1 MLNKGYFISLLILI
15 CNIAK
20 SQIPHLYTMQ
30 QGLKSSYI
38 ESLYVDKANF
48 VWVSTTT
55 SLEVFDGYRFE
66 DVSVIDEKSGKQ
78 LFNKVNEVRQIDD
91 HHYWIQSNIG
101 LYVYDLHNNSYEKV
115 MLSETEEDL
124 VNKGSLNHSMPYPN
138 EDKTMFSSEG
148 FGMFVIENQSHKVD
162 SVLSMKL
169 NSLVGES
176 YIWSILVDSKNRL
189 WVSDLRNEISIIDLN
204 NFKKLKV
211 EISESAKQ
219 VMTDS
224 YVTCFSEDNKH
235 NKVYMA
241 MSHKGVLVYDGSN
254 NTIRELRHN
263 NHSLYGNCLIQSPA
277 GDIFLGT
284 DNAGIYQIDGLS
296 EEIQSLNQRME
307 DVDLENA
314 KIHSLAIDRDENL
327 IVGIYQKGIIVVG
340 KPNGSFHYTSLSL
353 NENRK
358 NSSCVTS
365 FCTDKSGN
373 IWVGTDGSGLFFNG
387 QSRKEGLQS
396 LLIQSVVC
404 DKEGNIWCGSWRGG
418 ICCSSDGN
426 RFYVPDFLAKYSN
439 TNIMDLAYDNKTHIL
454 YAGTNG
460 EGVLRIDLTHKSVS
474 KINGSDTFRWINKL
488 YIDKN
493 GVLWIGDPINLFQ
506 YTPQNDKYSLIRLN
520 DKDINLIHGIGE
532 NSSHLL
538 LGTDNGIICYDR
550 STQTVIHPSYLSNV
564 PTDICVKNIIVTE
577 KHIWISSSQNIYCID
592 KANGNTIEYDSFN
605 GYYIGEFHRNAS
617 LLQSNGVICFGGDN
631 GYLSFTPENLLS
643 LPNDIKQVYFSPIW
657 MSNEI
662 DGSNSYHIS
671 FSVPELVMQDRVCYR
686 YKLEGYEKDW
696 HTTDSSTPEAYYASL
711 PSGSYTFRVQAY
723 FRDNPDKYTEQ
734 TLSVHVP
741 YPWYAT
747 WWAYLLYGLILW
759 YIGYVIYQN
768 VQDRRRARKMLHD
781 AKEKERVKE
790 DKLRLFTSIAHELR
804 SPLTMIMSPLRQLT
818 TSDRNLERQ
827 GSYSIMQRNCNR
839 LLRIVNQMLDVR
851 KIENGQFHL
860 HFSETELNT
869 YTKEI
874 MESFKGVAAAK
885 ALNFTHESNEETI
898 PVWLDTVHFEKVLFN
913 ILSNAFKFTPSN
925 GRVIVRTSCQLN
937 NPDKD
942 NRRVIEDYRVIEYAE
957 IRVYNSGSHLDA
969 EDLRHIW
976 ERFYQSASHGGQEG
990 SGIGLN
996 LAYELVKLHHG
1007 VIKAHNIGE
1016 DGVEFIVYLPMGNVH
1031 LNSDELSP
1039 RIVKEEP
1046 TSAIINETDAAL
1058 SSKEPIIP
1066 EDKEDIVDSPTPV
1079 EIESSDKENE
1089 EIQQPEEESD
1099 KENSATKDEDMMNDQ
1114 VTILIVDDDK
1124 ELCNYVAS
1132 EIGKEYKVQVA
1143 HSGNSAWQ
1151 SILTSRPTIVVTD
1164 LMMPDGDGY
1173 DLCRRIKANPETDHI
1188 AVIVLTSESSEDNQ
1202 LRSMTLQ
1209 ADHFLSKPFNLPLLR
1224 SAISQVL
1231 RVRENIRNKMRR
1243 TEIGNNYGSIEVSSY
1258 EDQFIQRVRDLVLEH
1273 IDDTNFNVNELS
1285 KEIGMSRVHLNRKL
1299 KEHFGISPIA
1309 YIRSVRL
1316 KQAAYLLVNNKVN
1329 ISEVAYRVG
1338 FSSHSYFTSIFHDF
1352 FGMSPK
1358 EFVATYADNLNDETL
1373 QKLLE

>member
-1 MLNKGYFISLLILI
+1 MSKKWFFFLVFILI
-15 CNIAK
+15 CNIAYA
-20 SQIPHLYTMQ
+20 QIPHLYTMQ
-30 QGLKSSYI
+30 HGLKSSYI
-38 ESLYVDKANF
+38 ESLYVDKSNF

-66 DVSVIDEKSGKQ
+66 DVSFVDKESGKQ

-91 HHYWIQSNIG
+91 RHYWIQSNIG
-101 LYVYDLHNNSYEKV
+101 LYVYDLQTDQFEKV
-115 MLSETEEDL
+115 ALSETEEDM
-124 VNKGSLNHSMPYPN
+124 VNKGSLNHSMPYPGG
-138 EDKTMFSSEG
+138 EKTLFSSEG
-148 FGMFVIENQSHKVD
+148 FGLFVIGNETHEVD

-176 YIWSILVDSKNRL
+176 YIWSVLIDGKSRL
-189 WVSDLRNEISIIDLN
+189 WVSDLRNELSIIDLK
-204 NFKKLKV
+204 NFKKHKV
-211 EISESAKQ
+211 EITESAHSI
-219 VMTDS
+219 MSDS
-224 YVTCFSEDNKH
+224 YVTCFSEDRKH
-235 NKVYMA
+235 NKIYMA
-241 MSHKGVLVYDGSN
+241 MSHKGVLVYDGSD

-263 NHSLYGNCLIQSPA
+263 DHSLYGNCLIQTPA

-296 EEIQSLNQRME
+296 EEIRSLNQTMDE
-307 DVDLENA
+307 IDLENA
-314 KIHSLAIDRDENL
+314 KIHSLAVDRDDNL
-327 IVGIYQKGIIVVG
+327 IVGIYQKGLVVIG

-353 NENRK
+353 NENGK

-373 IWVGTDGSGLFFNG
+373 IWVGTDGSGLFVNG
-387 QSRKEGLQS
+387 ESRKDGLQS
-396 LLIQSVVC
+396 LLIQAVVA
-404 DKEGNIWCGSWRGG
+404 DRDGTVWCGSWRGG
-418 ICCSSDGN
+418 ICCSTDGK
-426 RFYVPDFLAKYSN
+426 RFFVPEFLAQYSSS
-439 TNIMDLAYDNKTHIL
+439 NIMDLAYDKRTHIL

-460 EGVLRIDLTHKSVS
+460 EGVLRIDLAQKNVS
-474 KINGSDTFRWINKL
+474 KINGSDLFRWINKL
-488 YIDKN
+488 YLDKN
-493 GVLWIGDPINLFQ
+493 GDLWIGDPINVFQ
-506 YTPQNDKYSLIRLN
+506 YHPMTDKYTQLRLN
-520 DKDINLIHGIGE
+520 DKDINLVHSFGE
-532 NSSHLL
+532 NGSHML
-538 LGTDNGIICYDR
+538 LGTDYGIICYDR
-550 STQTVIHPSYLSNV
+550 SEKKVVTPEYLSKL
-564 PTDICVKNIIVTE
+564 PTDISVKNIVVT
-577 KHIWISSSQNIYCID
+577 KNHIWISSSRNIVCID
-592 KANGNTIEYDSFN
+592 KESGKTIEYDSFN
-605 GYYIGEFHRNAS
+605 GHYIGEFHRNAS
-617 LLQSNGVICFGGDN
+617 LLQTNDEICFGGDN
-631 GYLSFTPENLLS
+631 GYLSFTPENLLN
-643 LPNDIKQVYFSPIW
+643 LPNDIKQVHFSPIW
-657 MSNEI
+657 MGKEV

-686 YKLEGYEKDW
+686 YMLEGYEKNW

-723 FRDNPDKYTEQ
+723 FRDNPEKYTEQ

-759 YIGYVIYQN
+759 YIGYIIYQN
-768 VQDRRRARKMLHD
+768 IKSRRRARKMLRD
-781 AKEKERVKE
+781 AKEQEQVKE

-869 YTKEI
+869 YTKEV
-874 MESFKGVAAAK
+874 MESFKGMAAAK
-885 ALNFTHESNEETI
+885 ALYFTHESNEESI

-913 ILSNAFKFTPSN
+913 LLSNAFKFTPSN

-937 NPDKD
+937 NPDND
-942 NRRVIEDYRVIEYAE
+942 NKRMIDDYRVIEYAE

-969 EDLRHIW
+969 EDLRHLW
-976 ERFYQSASHGGQEG
+976 ERFYQSTSHGGHEG

-1007 VIKAHNIGE
+1007 MIEAHNIGE
-1016 DGVEFIVYLPMGNVH
+1016 DGVEFVVRLPMGNVH

-1039 RIVKEEP
+1039 RAVKEEP
-1046 TSAIINETDAAL
+1046 AIVHTTENSETSSKPEVPVKEEKESAKTENPPASADD
-1058 SSKEPIIP
+1058 SSKE
-1066 EDKEDIVDSPTPV
+1066 DISET
-1079 EIESSDKENE
+1079 
-1089 EIQQPEEESD
+1089 EEESKETSED
-1099 KENSATKDEDMMNDQ
+1099 KSSEVKNEQT
-1114 VTILIVDDDK
+1114 TILIVDDDK

-1132 EIGKEYKVQVA
+1132 EIGKEYKVQTA

-1151 SILTSRPTIVVTD
+1151 SILTNRPTIVVTD

-1243 TEIGNNYGSIEVSSY
+1243 TEIGNNYGTIEVSSY

-1309 YIRSVRL
+1309 YIRSIRL

>member
-1 MLNKGYFISLLILI
+1 MSKKWFILLVAFLI
-15 CNIAK
+15 CNISF

-38 ESLYVDKANF
+38 ESLYVDNANF

-66 DVSVIDEKSGKQ
+66 DVSFVDKESGCQ

-91 HHYWIQSNIG
+91 RHYWIQSNIG
-101 LYVYDLHNNSYEKV
+101 LFIYDLQTDSYEKV
-115 MLSETEEDL
+115 KLSETEEDM
-124 VNKGSLNHSMPYPN
+124 VNKGSLNHSMPYPQG
-138 EDKTMFSSEG
+138 EKTLFSSEG
-148 FGMFVIENQSHKVD
+148 FGLFVIENQSHAVD
-162 SVLSMKL
+162 SSLTSKL

-176 YIWSILVDSKNRL
+176 YIWSILIDSKKRL
-189 WVSDLRNEISIIDLN
+189 WVSDLRNEISIIDLQ
-204 NFKKLKV
+204 NFKKKQV
-211 EISESAKQ
+211 EISESARSI
-219 VMTDS
+219 MSDS
-224 YVTCFSEDNKH
+224 YVTCFSEDKKH
-235 NKVYMA
+235 NKIYLA
-241 MSHKGVLVYDGSN
+241 MSHKGVLVYDGSE

-263 NHSLYGNCLIQSPA
+263 DHSLYGNCLIQTPA

-296 EEIQSLNQRME
+296 EEIRSLNQIMDE
-307 DVDLENA
+307 IDLENA
-314 KIHSLAIDRDENL
+314 KIHSLAVDRDENL
-327 IVGIYQKGIIVVG
+327 IVGIYQKGIVVVD

-353 NENRK
+353 NENGK

-365 FCTDKSGN
+365 FCKDKSGN
-373 IWVGTDGSGLFFNG
+373 IWVGTDGSGLFVNG
-387 QSRKEGLQS
+387 KSRKDGLQS
-396 LLIQSVVC
+396 LLIQAVVC
-404 DKEGNIWCGSWRGG
+404 DKEGSIWCGSWRGG
-418 ICCSSDGN
+418 ICCSKDGN
-426 RFYVPDFLAKYSN
+426 QFFVPDFLSQYASS
-439 TNIMDLAYDNKTHIL
+439 NIMDLAYDPKSNIL

-460 EGVLRIDLTHKSVS
+460 EGVLQINLNHQSVN
-474 KINGSDTFRWINKL
+474 KINGSDVFRWINKL
-488 YIDKN
+488 YLDKN
-493 GVLWIGDPINLFQ
+493 GDLWIGDPINVFL
-506 YTPQNDKYSLIRLN
+506 YHPINDKYTQLHLN
-520 DKDINLIHGIGE
+520 DKDINLIHGFAE
-532 NSSHLL
+532 NGSHMLL
-538 LGTDNGIICYDR
+538 ATDYGIICYDC
-550 STQTVIHPSYLSNV
+550 SEKKVITPSYLANIS
-564 PTDICVKNIIVTE
+564 TDMSVKNIVVTD
-577 KHIWISSSQNIYCID
+577 KYVWISSTCNIVCID
-592 KANGNTIEYDSFN
+592 KKNGKTIEYESFN
-605 GYYIGEFHRNAS
+605 GHYIGEFHRNAN
-617 LLQSNGVICFGGDN
+617 LLSSNDEIYFGGDN
-631 GYLSFTPENLLS
+631 GYLSFTPENLLN
-643 LPNDIKQVYFSPIW
+643 LPTDIKQVYFSPIW
-657 MSNEI
+657 MGKEI
-662 DGSNSYHIS
+662 DGSNSYHIF
-671 FSVPELVMQDRVCYR
+671 FSVPELAMQDRVCYR
-686 YKLEGYEKDW
+686 YMLEGYEKNW

-723 FRDNPDKYTEQ
+723 FRDHPDKFTEQ
-734 TLSVHVP
+734 TLRVHVP

-747 WWAYLLYGLILW
+747 WWAYLLYALILW

-768 VQDRRRARKMLHD
+768 TKERRRSRKMLQE
-781 AKEKERVKE
+781 AEESERIKE

-818 TSDRNLERQ
+818 NSDRNLERQ
-827 GSYSIMQRNCNR
+827 GNYSIMQRNCNR

-885 ALNFTHESNEETI
+885 ALDFTHESNEESI
-898 PVWLDTVHFEKVLFN
+898 PVWIDTIHFEKVLFN
-913 ILSNAFKFTPSN
+913 LLSNAFKFTPSN
-925 GRVIVRTSCQLN
+925 GCVIVRTSCQLN
-937 NPDKD
+937 NPDSD
-942 NRRVIEDYRVIEYAE
+942 NKRVIDDYRVIEYAE

-969 EDLRHIW
+969 EDLLHLW
-976 ERFYQSASHGGQEG
+976 ERFYQSTNHSGREG

-1007 VIKAHNIGE
+1007 VIEARNIGE
-1016 DGVEFIVYLPMGNVH
+1016 DGVEFVVRLPMGNVH
-1031 LNSDELSP
+1031 LNEEELAP
-1039 RIVKEEP
+1039 RVVKEEP
-1046 TSAIINETDAAL
+1046 AQTIVPVE
-1058 SSKEPIIP
+1058 EIP
-1066 EDKEDIVDSPTPV
+1066 ESTVGIDVPEDT
-1079 EIESSDKENE
+1079 EEFTSSTSSAE
-1089 EIQQPEEESD
+1089 QSVSEEETEEQK
-1099 KENSATKDEDMMNDQ
+1099 KEEKEEKEEEDSKNADVMNDQ
-1114 VTILIVDDDK
+1114 VSILIVDDDK

-1132 EIGKEYKVQVA
+1132 EIGKEYKVQTA

-1188 AVIVLTSESSEDNQ
+1188 AVIVLTSETSEDNQ
-1202 LRSMTLQ
+1202 LRTMTLQ

-1224 SAISQVL
+1224 SAIAQVL
-1231 RVRENIRNKMRR
+1231 RVRENIRNKMKR
-1243 TEIGNNYGSIEVSSY
+1243 TEIGNNYGSIEVASY